1 MGASTIEQMDASTIE
16 QMGAYVLEQM
26 DASMFEQLDAYVL
39 DQVAFLSCLIYS
51 PNGAEASVTPVKR
64 RKERRP
70 G

>member
-1 MGASTIEQMDASTIE
+1 
-16 QMGAYVLEQM
+16 MGAYALEQM